1 MSWQIFIFL
10 NSWICVFVLFLNLDA
25 AKLIILL
32 YSMTCFDTK
41 IIIFYTTLYSYWFFQ
56 FFTNDFL
63 WTFFFQTKRKV
74 ETLRTAS
81 FDFHIFDFITCISYW
96 FTVPPRHRGVKP
108 KTSNTSRLRRSKDF
122 VKPQIGLTF
131 HPLYVTLV
139 DSQFNARK
147 YRIYRATQ

>member
-1 MSWQIFIFL
+1 MCLFYSSTWILQSYYSFI
-10 NSWICVFVLFLNLDA
+10 LDDMFRY
-25 AKLIILL
+25 KNYNILL
-32 YSMTCFDTK
+32 YTIFLL
-41 IIIFYTTLYSYWFFQ
+41 IFPIFYKTKRH
-56 FFTNDFL
+56 
-63 WTFFFQTKRKV
+63 TFSQTKRKF
-74 ETLRTAS
+74 ETLRTPS

-108 KTSNTSRLRRSKDF
+108 KTSSTSRLRRCKDF